1 MFLIKSDVP
10 KRLLEANNLNYF
22 IGKRQIIKNVSLS
35 LQQGEV
41 VAIIGPNGA
50 GKSTLLRLLTGYVSP
65 TNGECLLRG
74 IPLSRWEPQKLARVR
89 AVMRQY
95 SSLPFSFSV
104 EEIIAMGRV
113 PHENNFRENC
123 FHKSWFH
130 EDSTHK
136 NTHGKMAIDEAMRL
150 TECEALRH
158 RNYQQLSGGE
168 QQRVQLARTLAQLW
182 HPEPTESCLFLD
194 EPTSAL
200 DLYHQQHTLRLV
212 HNLTRQHPLAVCC
225 VLHDL
230 NLAALY
236 ADKIILLHQ
245 GVLVAS
251 GTPQEVLRD
260 DILKKWYRADLGVML
275 HPETD
280 QPQVYLRQ

>member
-1 MFLIKSDVP
+1 MKPIMSDN
-10 KRLLEANNLNYF
+10 LLEAKNLSYF
-22 IGKRQIIKNVSLS
+22 IGQRQIIKKVSLS
-35 LQQGEV
+35 IRQGEV

-50 GKSTLLRLLTGYVSP
+50 GKSTLLRLLTGYNSP
-65 TNGECLLRG
+65 DSGECLLKG
-74 IPLSRWEPQKLARVR
+74 VPISRWPTQQLARIR

-95 SSLPFSFSV
+95 SSLAFPFSV
-104 EEIIAMGRV
+104 EEVIAMGRV
-113 PHENNFRENC
+113 PHENAHN
-123 FHKSWFH
+123 KV
-130 EDSTHK
+130 
-136 NTHGKMAIDEAMRL
+136 AIDEVITL
-150 TECEALRH
+150 TECEELRN

-168 QQRVQLARTLAQLW
+168 QQRVQLARVLAQLW
-182 HPEPTESCLFLD
+182 HSEPTESCLFLD

-212 HNLTRQHPLAVCC
+212 HRLTRQSPLAVCC

-251 GTPQEVLRD
+251 GTPQDVLRD
-260 DILKKWYRADLGVML
+260 DILRQWYKADLGVTQ
-275 HPETD
+275 HPETH
-280 QPQVYLRQ
+280 QPQIYLRQ